1 MPRAGGNPF
10 WDFSLAVYGR
20 PGVPAACLALQDRRG
35 VDVNVLLFAAW
46 TGLACAE
53 RLSAEE
59 LGRADAAVAGWRDE
73 VVRPLRAIRRRSKGE
88 DEELYRR
95 MKAAELEAERV
106 QQDRLF
112 TAAGRRPRPGGTLE
126 LAAANMALLVPDG
139 DPALAAL
146 IAALVTTPDEG
157 DGPPPGGRPLSGSG

>member
-1 MPRAGGNPF
+1 MGGMPGNPF

-20 PGVPAACLALQDRRG
+20 PGVPACCLSLQDRRG

-46 TGLACAE
+46 AGLECGI

-59 LGRADAAVAGWRDE
+59 LGRIDAAVAAWREE
-73 VVRPLRAIRRRSKGE
+73 VVRPLRALRRRAKAE
-88 DEELYRR
+88 DDAFYRR

-112 TAAGRRPRPGGTLE
+112 AAAGFAPQPGGDVE
-126 LAAANMALLVPDG
+126 LAVANMALLVPGG
-139 DPALAAL
+139 DPALEELAGVL
-146 IAALVTTPDEG
+146 
-157 DGPPPGGRPLSGSG
+157 PGGLRN

>member
-1 MPRAGGNPF
+1 MSANPF

-20 PGVPAACLALQDRRG
+20 PGVPACCLSLQDQRG

-46 TGLACAE
+46 AGLECGI

-59 LGRADAAVAGWRDE
+59 LVRLDGAVAGWRDE
-73 VVRPLRAIRRRSKGE
+73 VVRPLRALRRRAKAE
-88 DEELYRR
+88 DEVFYRR

-112 TAAGRRPRPGGTLE
+112 TTAGFIPQPGGGVE
-126 LAAANMALLVPDG
+126 LAAANMALLVPGG
-139 DPALAAL
+139 DPALDDL
-146 IAALVTTPDEG
+146 LGMLG
-157 DGPPPGGRPLSGSG
+157 D